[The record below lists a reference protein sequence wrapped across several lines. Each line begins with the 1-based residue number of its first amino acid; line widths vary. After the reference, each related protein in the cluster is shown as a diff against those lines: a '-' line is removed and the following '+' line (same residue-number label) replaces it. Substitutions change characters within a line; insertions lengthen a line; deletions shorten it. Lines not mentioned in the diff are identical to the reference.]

1 MNSLPVYCFG
11 ISCKTADEQLRGRL
25 VVPASAVPDL
35 IGYFIR
41 ETGISGAV
49 VISTCNRTEVYFSD
63 VAADTESCSAREN
76 ARIQNVFSRLDAILC
91 DFAGAD
97 IHQMRRYL
105 RYYSG
110 ISAVEHLLKVT
121 TSLDSLNI
129 GENEIQG
136 QINRAYTLSRN
147 AGFTDFYLN
156 QMFQQTQH
164 YAKLIRVRAGFSN
177 TAVSYG
183 TLVCNEIAAF
193 AERCRIAS
201 PNIMLIGA
209 TGQLGSNILKT
220 VKNRDVGNIYITT
233 RNSHENSPRGSEIPV
248 PYASRYRY
256 LKDVSIL
263 ISVTSSPHFTVT
275 YDECLQEI
283 NREHPCLCIDLCVP
297 RDIDPDLGRIPGIE
311 LLDFSYFADIIKNHR
326 QKRFSGARLVSRD
339 IRTGALEIQSYIADK
354 IQKRS
359 LFRSLAVSVDACSDS
374 VISGSPEPL
383 LFRKLSEV

>member
-129 GENEIQG
+129 GENEVC
-136 QINRAYTLSRN
+136 AYFDDYDEPVKTTVVLYDENGSSK
-147 AGFTDFYLN
+147 D
-156 QMFQQTQH
+156 Q
-164 YAKLIRVRAGFSN
+164 S
-177 TAVSYG
+177 
-183 TLVCNEIAAF
+183 
-193 AERCRIAS
+193 
-201 PNIMLIGA
+201 A
-209 TGQLGSNILKT
+209 TGDSSKDSST
-220 VKNRDVGNIYITT
+220 KDSSTKD
-233 RNSHENSPRGSEIPV
+233 SANSPKTGD
-248 PYASRYRY
+248 ASHMY
-256 LKDVSIL
+256 LWL
-263 ISVTSSPHFTVT
+263 IIT
-275 YDECLQEI
+275 L
-283 NREHPCLCIDLCVP
+283 
-297 RDIDPDLGRIPGIE
+297 
-311 LLDFSYFADIIKNHR
+311 A
-326 QKRFSGARLVSRD
+326 
-339 IRTGALEIQSYIADK
+339 
-354 IQKRS
+354 
-359 LFRSLAVSVDACSDS
+359 SLAGGAGVLYTAK
-374 VISGSPEPL
+374 
-383 LFRKLSEV
+383 RKGIFTK